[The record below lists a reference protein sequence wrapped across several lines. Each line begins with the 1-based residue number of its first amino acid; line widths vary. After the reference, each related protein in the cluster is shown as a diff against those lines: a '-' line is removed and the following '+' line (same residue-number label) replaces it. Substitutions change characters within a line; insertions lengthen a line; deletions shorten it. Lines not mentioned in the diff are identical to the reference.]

1 MFVDVTEVKEK
12 FENNLINAASKLEKS
27 LLKKDRNVLL
37 RYMRVFTKKGGL
49 VIEDENN
56 EERTVI
62 NLKYDVLGYAEGVLV
77 QVG

>member
-49 VIEDENN
+49 VIEDEKN

-77 QVG
+77 KVG